1 MKKFLYTFL
10 ILTIAILWSSCR
22 KDFVTVP
29 SSGQLQFSK
38 DTVYLDTIFTNI
50 GSSTYNLKV
59 YNRSDDDI
67 RIPTIQL
74 GEGESSKYRLNV
86 DGIAGKVFQDIEL
99 LANDSMFVFVES
111 TIDINDFSGGNQFL
125 YTDAIEFD
133 TGSNEQKVELV
144 TLVQDAVFLYPQ
156 QFDDGTIET
165 LLLSVDEEGN
175 ESRIEG
181 FFLEDTELN
190 WTNEKPY
197 VVYGYAAVG
206 QNKVLNIEAGARVH
220 FHADSGLIIGNL
232 GSLQVNGMQST
243 TEELEG
249 EVIFEGDRLEPLF
262 ANVPGQWGTIWL
274 TDGSTN
280 NNFNFATIKNAS
292 IGILTENSDGT
303 SNPTLTFNNS
313 KIYNSATVGL
323 LARTG
328 NVEANNS
335 VIGSAGQASLYLNLG
350 GEYTFRHC
358 TFANYWSNSFRVF
371 PTVLLDN
378 YLDLGNGTILKR
390 PLDATF
396 SNCIIDG
403 ANGIELFLDKE
414 NENDGDF
421 VYNFKNCI
429 IKFNDFNN
437 RFLNDDLYNF
447 SNASIFD
454 DVALTL
460 NNDEIDFKDTA
471 KNEFIIGLNSA
482 AIGVG
487 DANITAM
494 FAPIDVIGTT
504 RIVAPN
510 GKTDAGA
517 FQHITFDD

>member
-10 ILTIAILWSSCR
+10 ILAITILWSSCR

-38 DTVYLDTIFTNI
+38 DTVYLDTVFTNI

-67 RIPTIQL
+67 RIPSIQL
-74 GEGESSKYRLNV
+74 GEGQNSRYRLNV
-86 DGIAGKVFQDIEL
+86 DGVAGKIFEDVEL
-99 LANDSMFVFVES
+99 LANDSMFVFVE
-111 TIDINDFSGGNQFL
+111 TTLDITDFAGGDQFL

-175 ESRIEG
+175 ETRIEG
-181 FFLEDTELN
+181 FFLEDSELN

-206 QNKVLNIEAGARVH
+206 QNQILNIEAGARVH
-220 FHADSGLIIGNL
+220 FHADSGLIVGNM
-232 GSLQVNGMQST
+232 GSLQVNGALST

-249 EVIFEGDRLEPLF
+249 EVIFEGDRLEPGF

-280 NNFNFATIKNAS
+280 NNINYATIKNAS
-292 IGILTENSDGT
+292 VGILTENSDDPN
-303 SNPTLTFNNS
+303 NPTLTLNNS
-313 KIYNSATVGL
+313 KINNSATVGL

-328 NVEANNS
+328 HIEANNS

-350 GEYTFRHC
+350 GKYTFKHC
-358 TFANYWSNSFRVF
+358 TFANYWSNSFRVA
-371 PTVLLDN
+371 PTVLIDNFLDV
-378 YLDLGNGTILKR
+378 GNGTIFTADLVQA
-390 PLDATF
+390 DF
-396 SNCIIDG
+396 SNCIIYG
-403 ANGIELFLDKE
+403 NNGIELLV
-414 NENDGDF
+414 NPVENDSSILLE
-421 VYNFKNCI
+421 YSFKNCL
-429 IKFNDFNN
+429 IKFDDFNN
-437 RFLNDDLYNF
+437 RFVNDPLYNF
-447 SNASIFD
+447 NDTDIFENI
-454 DVALTL
+454 VF
-460 NNDEIDFKDTA
+460 NSGPDFKNTDTG
-471 KNEFIIGLNSA
+471 EFIIGDNSG
-482 AIGVG
+482 AIGIGNTPNTEPIIIQNDILGNPRSIMSDVG
-487 DANITAM
+487 AYNHT
-494 FAPIDVIGTT
+494 
-504 RIVAPN
+504 
-510 GKTDAGA
+510 
-517 FQHITFDD
+517 TFDDD

>member
-74 GEGESSKYRLNV
+74 SEGESSKYRLNV
-86 DGIAGKVFQDIEL
+86 DGIAGKIFQDIEL
-99 LANDSMFVFVES
+99 LANDSMFVFVE
-111 TIDINDFSGGNQFL
+111 TTVDINDFAGGDQFL

-175 ESRIEG
+175 ESRVEG
-181 FFLEDTELN
+181 FFLEDTELD

-206 QNKVLNIEAGARVH
+206 QNKVLNIEAGARVY
-220 FHADSGLIIGNL
+220 FHANSGLIVGNL
-232 GSLQVNGMQST
+232 GSLQVNGTVST

-249 EVIFEGDRLEPLF
+249 EVIFEGDRLEPGF

-280 NNFNFATIKNAS
+280 NMINHATIRNAS
-292 IGILTENSDGT
+292 VGILTENNDGT
-303 SNPTLTFNNS
+303 VNPTLTLNNS
-313 KIYNSATVGL
+313 QIYNSATVGL

-328 NVEANNS
+328 FIEANNT

-350 GEYTFRHC
+350 GRYTFKHC
-358 TFANYWSNSFRVF
+358 TFANYWNNSFRVF
-371 PTVLLDN
+371 PTVLIDNFLDV
-378 YLDLGNGTILKR
+378 GNGTVFTADLVQA
-390 PLDATF
+390 DF
-396 SNCIIDG
+396 SNCIIYG
-403 ANGIELFLDKE
+403 NNGIELFLDKD
-414 NENDGDF
+414 DGAELN
-421 VYNFKNCI
+421 YNFKNCL
-429 IKFNDFNN
+429 IKFDDFNN
-437 RFLNDDLYNF
+437 RFVNNPLYNF
-447 SNASIFD
+447 ND
-454 DVALTL
+454 TL
-460 NNDEIDFKDTA
+460 LFENNVFNSEPDFKSTDT
-471 KNEFIIGLNSA
+471 NEFIIGADSGANG
-482 AIGVG
+482 IGNVL
-487 DANITAM
+487 
-494 FAPIDVIGTT
+494 TT
-504 RIVAPN
+504 QQVPLDILGLTRTNPS
-510 GKTDAGA
+510 DAGA
-517 FQHITFDD
+517 YIHITFDD

>member
-10 ILTIAILWSSCR
+10 ILAIAILWSSCR

-38 DTVYLDTIFTNI
+38 DTVYLDTVFTNI

-59 YNRSDDDI
+59 YNRTDDDI

-86 DGIAGKVFQDIEL
+86 DGIAGKIFQDIEL
-99 LANDSMFVFVES
+99 LANDSMFVFIET
-111 TIDINDFSGGNQFL
+111 TIDINDFASGDQFL

-133 TGSNEQKVELV
+133 TGSNQQKVELV
-144 TLVQDAVFLYPQ
+144 TLVQDAIFLYPQ

-165 LLLSVDEEGN
+165 LLLGIDDEGN
-175 ESRIEG
+175 ETRIEG
-181 FFLEDTELN
+181 FFLEDSELN

-220 FHADSGLIIGNL
+220 FHADSGLIVGNL
-232 GSLQVNGMQST
+232 GSLQVNGTLSNT
-243 TEELEG
+243 DELEG
-249 EVIFEGDRLEPLF
+249 EVIFEGDRLEPGF

-280 NNFNFATIKNAS
+280 NNINFATIKNAS
-292 IGILTENSDGT
+292 VGILTDNSDGT
-303 SNPTLTFNNS
+303 TNPTLTLNNS
-313 KIYNSATVGL
+313 KIYNSASVGL

-328 NVEANNS
+328 HVEANNS

-350 GEYTFRHC
+350 GQYTFRHC
-358 TFANYWSNSFRVF
+358 TFANYWTNSFRVF
-371 PTVLLDN
+371 PAVLLDN
-378 YLDLGNGTILKR
+378 FLDLGNGTILKEN
-390 PLDATF
+390 LDANF

-403 ANGIELFLDKE
+403 TNGIELFLDK
-414 NENDGDF
+414 NDGAEF
-421 VYNFKNCI
+421 NYNFQNCL

-437 RFLNDDLYNF
+437 RFTNNDLYNF
-447 SNASIFD
+447 SNDTIFEEIL
-454 DVALTL
+454 LTL
-460 NNDEIDFKDTA
+460 NSDTVDFKDTA
-471 KNEFIIGLNSA
+471 RNEFIIGENSA

-487 DANITAM
+487 NPTTTST
-494 FAPIDVIGTT
+494 FAPIDVIGTM
-504 RIVAPN
+504 RLIAPN

-517 FQHITFDD
+517 YQHVTFED

>member
-1 MKKFLYTFL
+1 MKKFLYAFL
-10 ILTIAILWSSCR
+10 IFAIAILWSSCR

-59 YNRSDDDI
+59 YNRTDDDI

-86 DGIAGKVFQDIEL
+86 DGIAGKIFQDIEL

-111 TIDINDFSGGNQFL
+111 TIDINDFTGGDQFL

-133 TGSNEQKVELV
+133 TGGNEQKVELV
-144 TLVQDAVFLYPQ
+144 TLVQDAVFLFPQ
-156 QFDDGTIET
+156 QFNDGTIET
-165 LLLSVDEEGN
+165 LLLGVDDEGN
-175 ESRIEG
+175 ESRVEG

-220 FHADSGLIIGNL
+220 FHADSGLIVGNL
-232 GSLQVNGMQST
+232 GSLQVNGVLST
-243 TEELEG
+243 TEVLEG
-249 EVIFEGDRLEPLF
+249 EVIFEGDRLEPGF
-262 ANVPGQWGTIWL
+262 ADVPGQWGTIWL

-280 NNFNFATIKNAS
+280 NNINYATIKNAS
-292 IGILTENSDGT
+292 VGILTENSDGT
-303 SNPTLTFNNS
+303 ANPTLTLNNS
-313 KIYNSATVGL
+313 KIYNSSSVGL

-328 NVEANNS
+328 HIEANNT

-350 GEYTFRHC
+350 GRYTFRHC
-358 TFANYWSNSFRVF
+358 TFANYWTNSFRVF

-378 YLDLGNGTILKR
+378 FLDIGNGTVFTADLVQ
-390 PLDATF
+390 ANF

-403 ANGIELFLDKE
+403 TNGIELFLDKNNGAE
-414 NENDGDF
+414 LN
-421 VYNFKNCI
+421 YNFTNCL

-437 RFLNDDLYNF
+437 RFNNNDLYNF
-447 SNASIFD
+447 SNDLIFD
-454 DVALTL
+454 ETTKILNSDVF
-460 NNDEIDFKDTA
+460 DFKDTA
-471 KNEFIIGLNSA
+471 KNEFIIGADSGANG
-482 AIGVG
+482 IGNTPAMPFIIQSDILGVPRTNPSDVG
-487 DANITAM
+487 AYN
-494 FAPIDVIGTT
+494 
-504 RIVAPN
+504 
-510 GKTDAGA
+510 
-517 FQHITFDD
+517 HITFDD